1 MKKQFLN
8 SAVILLVCTSFF
20 FIVTSSAAYAKPDT
34 AMPVNYE
41 PVKAAV
47 SRLITKEMKKN
58 DVVGLS
64 IALVDDQQVV
74 WAEGFGYA
82 DEKKEVPATA
92 ETVYRIGSITGLF
105 TATAAMQLAAQGR
118 IDIDQ
123 PLQKYLPEFSIRS
136 RFNGNGSITIRSL
149 LTHHSGLPSNILKGM
164 WNNQPEPYTN
174 VVKLLK
180 EEYVANPPDVVFS
193 YSSVGTTLI
202 GHVVEKVSGR
212 GYVSYINES
221 LLRPLGMTHT
231 GFTPDQGTK
240 GPLSRGYHKDREMDD
255 PRLRDVPAGGMQ
267 STVLDLGRFIQ
278 MINAKGTLNGNQV
291 LKSDTLAE
299 MLKPQNANIPLD
311 LGLRTGLEWALSGL
325 GDIDIQNAGAVAHHS
340 GATMLFRSQIIV
352 LPEHRLGVVVLSN
365 SSSSS
370 RLVNKAAVQ
379 AITLAL
385 EAKAGIKQ
393 PQARKPVEREA
404 PLQQEVLREY
414 TGQYASLAGLV
425 EIKPKSDHLHAEAMN
440 RTFQLAP
447 CADEG
452 FSVKFRLFGLFPIS
466 LGELDYYELSRA
478 AIAGHEILKAST
490 KHRDFLVAEKIS
502 PAPVPESWKKRV
514 GEYRID
520 NQGDDFPLLEDIHF
534 RYEDGLLLA
543 ECSVPFF
550 FKGMARFPLRP
561 ISDTEAIVA
570 GLGHGMGE
578 TIRVIQMNGRE
589 ALLYSGYVHVKN
601 GE

>member
-1 MKKQFLN
+1 
-8 SAVILLVCTSFF
+8 
-20 FIVTSSAAYAKPDT
+20 
-34 AMPVNYE
+34 
-41 PVKAAV
+41 
-47 SRLITKEMKKN
+47 
-58 DVVGLS
+58 
-64 IALVDDQQVV
+64 
-74 WAEGFGYA
+74 
-82 DEKKEVPATA
+82 
-92 ETVYRIGSITGLF
+92 
-105 TATAAMQLAAQGR
+105 
-118 IDIDQ
+118 
-123 PLQKYLPEFSIRS
+123 
-136 RFNGNGSITIRSL
+136 
-149 LTHHSGLPSNILKGM
+149 
-164 WNNQPEPYTN
+164 
-174 VVKLLK
+174 
-180 EEYVANPPDVVFS
+180 
-193 YSSVGTTLI
+193 
-202 GHVVEKVSGR
+202 
-212 GYVSYINES
+212 
-221 LLRPLGMTHT
+221 
-231 GFTPDQGTK
+231 
-240 GPLSRGYHKDREMDD
+240 
-255 PRLRDVPAGGMQ
+255 
-267 STVLDLGRFIQ
+267 
-278 MINAKGTLNGNQV
+278 
-291 LKSDTLAE
+291 
-299 MLKPQNANIPLD
+299 
-311 LGLRTGLEWALSGL
+311 
-325 GDIDIQNAGAVAHHS
+325 
-340 GATMLFRSQIIV
+340 
-352 LPEHRLGVVVLSN
+352 VVVLSN

-404 PLQQEVLREY
+404 PLQQEELREY

-502 PAPVPESWKKRV
+502 PVPVPESWKKRV

-520 NQGDDFPLLEDIHF
+520 NQGDDFPLLEDVHF